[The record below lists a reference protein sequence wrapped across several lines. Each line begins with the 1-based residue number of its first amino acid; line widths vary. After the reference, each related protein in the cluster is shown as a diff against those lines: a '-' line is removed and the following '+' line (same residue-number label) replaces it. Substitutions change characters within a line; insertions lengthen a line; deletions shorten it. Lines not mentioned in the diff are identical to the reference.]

1 MRKTLLIID
10 DEKDIGAMLKQY
22 FELKDYQVM
31 LAENGLAGIEKA
43 GKQPDLILLDIN
55 MPDVDGIEVC
65 RRIRDVVACPIL
77 VLTARVE
84 DQDKLAGFA
93 AGGDDYIVKPFSVS
107 ELGARVAAHLR
118 REDRSGQRAHRLM
131 LDDNFMIDYTTR
143 QVSFKGAVIPL
154 TPKENEIAELLSMHP
169 GQLFSKDRIFD
180 RLWKLDSD
188 ADPNTAM
195 EHISRLRAKLAA
207 AGCKPYI
214 QTVWG
219 VGYKWVK

>member
-10 DEKDIGAMLKQY
+10 DEKDMGAMLKQY
-22 FELKDYQVM
+22 FELKDYDVI
-31 LAENGLAGIEKA
+31 LATDGKSGIERA
-43 GKQPDLILLDIN
+43 GRQPDLILLDIN
-55 MPDVDGIEVC
+55 MPDIDGLEVC
-65 RRIRDVVACPIL
+65 RRIREHVACPIL
-77 VLTARVE
+77 FLTARVE
-84 DQDKLAGFA
+84 DRDKLAGFE

-118 REDRSGQRAHRLM
+118 REDRIGQSAHRPY
-131 LDDNFMIDYTTR
+131 LDDCFIIDYTAHEVR
-143 QVSFKGAVIPL
+143 QNGDIIPL
-154 TPKENEIAELLSMHP
+154 TPKEYEIIELLSMHP

-180 RLWKLDSD
+180 RIWETDSD

-195 EHISRLRAKLAA
+195 EHISRLRAKLSA

-214 QTVWG
+214 ETVWG

>member
-22 FELKDYQVM
+22 FELKDYTVM

-43 GKQPDLILLDIN
+43 AKQPDLILLDIN

-77 VLTARVE
+77 FLTARVE

-118 REDRSGQRAHRLM
+118 REDRSGQRAHRLL
-131 LDDNFMIDYTTR
+131 LDDRFMIDYTTR
-143 QVSFKGAVIPL
+143 QVSFQGAVIPL
-154 TPKENEIAELLSMHP
+154 TPKEYEIAELLSMHP

-180 RLWKLDSD
+180 RIWKMDSD

>member
-10 DEKDIGAMLKQY
+10 DEKDKGAMLKQY
-22 FELKDYQVM
+22 FDLKGYNVI
-31 LAENGLAGIEKA
+31 LAENGLTGIEKA
-43 GKQPDLILLDIN
+43 AKQPDLILLDIN
-55 MPDVDGIEVC
+55 MPDIDGLAVC
-65 RRIRDVVACPIL
+65 RRIREHVTCPIL
-77 VLTARVE
+77 FLTARIE
-84 DQDKLAGFA
+84 DQDKLDGFA

-118 REDRSGQRAHRLM
+118 REDRNGQAAHRLD
-131 LDDNFMIDYTTR
+131 LDDQFMIDYTTR
-143 QVSFKGAVIPL
+143 QVSFKGEIISL
-154 TPKENEIAELLSMHP
+154 TPKEYEIMELLSMHP

-180 RLWKLDSD
+180 RIWEMDSD
-188 ADPNTAM
+188 ADPNTSM
-195 EHISRLRAKLAA
+195 EHISRLRAKLTY

>member
-22 FELKDYQVM
+22 FELKGYSVC

-43 GKQPDLILLDIN
+43 GRQPDLILLDIN

-77 VLTARVE
+77 FLTARVE

-118 REDRSGQRAHRLM
+118 REDRSGQRAHRVM
-131 LDDNFMIDYTTR
+131 LDDNFTIDYTTR

-154 TPKENEIAELLSMHP
+154 TPKEYEIAELLSMHP

-180 RLWKLDSD
+180 RLWKMDSD

>member
-10 DEKDIGAMLKQY
+10 DEKDMGAMLKQY
-22 FELKDYQVM
+22 FELKDYNVI

-43 GKQPDLILLDIN
+43 AKQPDLILLDIN
-55 MPDVDGIEVC
+55 MPDIDGLEVC
-65 RRIRDVVACPIL
+65 RRIREHVTCPIL
-77 VLTARVE
+77 FLTARIE
-84 DQDKLAGFA
+84 DQDKLDGFA

-118 REDRSGQRAHRLM
+118 REDRNGQTAHRLY
-131 LDDNFMIDYTTR
+131 LDDQFMIDYTTR
-143 QVSFKGAVIPL
+143 QVSFKDEIISL
-154 TPKENEIAELLSMHP
+154 TPKEYEIMELLSMHP

-180 RLWKLDSD
+180 RIWEMDSD
-188 ADPNTAM
+188 ADPNTSM
-195 EHISRLRAKLAA
+195 EHISRLRAKLAV

>member
-22 FELKDYQVM
+22 FELKDYTVM
-31 LAENGLAGIEKA
+31 LAESGLAGIEKA
-43 GKQPDLILLDIN
+43 AKQPDLILLDIN

-77 VLTARVE
+77 FLTARVE

-118 REDRSGQRAHRLM
+118 REDRSGQRAHRLL
-131 LDDNFMIDYTTR
+131 LDDQFMIDYTTR
-143 QVSFKGAVIPL
+143 QVSFQGAVIPL
-154 TPKENEIAELLSMHP
+154 TPKEYEIAELLSMHP

-180 RLWKLDSD
+180 RIWKMDSD